1 MVCYIIYKLA
11 DVIAIGGWCWYHFGT
26 FVLAD
31 VIAMVVDVKTTQG
44 VYRLFWQMLKPIV
57 VDGITTGQQ
66 LF

>member
-1 MVCYIIYKLA
+1 ML
-11 DVIAIGGWCWYHFGT
+11 
-26 FVLAD
+26 LPQ
-31 VIAMVVDVKTTQG
+31 VVDVDTTLVHLCWLMLLPWWQMLKTTQG